1 MKRRGSRLSGPGC
14 ILASLAGALL
24 ATAPAASTRPVAPST
39 RAAQSPAAQPTAPPA
54 PQPPP
59 SLEAIHAAAARAGA
73 LLASDRWSDP
83 FALILSD
90 TLYRRFAVEALS
102 TSARRFAEFRA
113 AHPEVAWVDV
123 FRRLIDPGQK
133 ARREWLDA
141 APGGVRGL
149 DRLTVLA
156 LYCDQVPPP
165 ADYPALLEKGRA
177 EGGYALTHV
186 ALALIWLRENDC
198 RIVEPDFEKRV
209 IRETAALV
217 RVDATVSDLELE
229 AAAMVARL
237 GEARILPDGFLEE
250 VIAAQHPDGGWA
262 EDSGKAG
269 LADWH
274 PTFLA
279 LWLLL
284 ESEHPGVTI
293 PMVPRPAGGAAAR

>member
-1 MKRRGSRLSGPGC
+1 MTRRGSRFSGPGR
-14 ILASLAGALL
+14 LLVGLAGVVLMA
-24 ATAPAASTRPVAPST
+24 AAPATGPVP
-39 RAAQSPAAQPTAPPA
+39 PPA
-54 PQPPP
+54 P
-59 SLEAIHAAAARAGA
+59 SREAIHAAAARAAA

-90 TLYRRFAVEALS
+90 TLYRRFAVETLS

-133 ARREWLDA
+133 ARPEWLDPA
-141 APGGVRGL
+141 TGGVRGL

-156 LYCDQVPPP
+156 LYCDEVPPP
-165 ADYPALLEKGRA
+165 TDYLALLEKGRA

-186 ALALIWLRENDC
+186 ALALIWLRENGC
-198 RIVEPDFEKRV
+198 RLVEPDFEKRV

-217 RVDATVSDLELE
+217 RVDAAVSDLELE

-237 GEARILPDGFLEE
+237 GEARLLPDRFLEE
-250 VIAAQHPDGGWA
+250 VIAAQHQDGGWA
-262 EDSGKAG
+262 EDSGRAS

-284 ESEHPGVTI
+284 EIEHPGVTI
-293 PMVPRPAGGAAAR
+293 PMVPRPAAGAVTRQG